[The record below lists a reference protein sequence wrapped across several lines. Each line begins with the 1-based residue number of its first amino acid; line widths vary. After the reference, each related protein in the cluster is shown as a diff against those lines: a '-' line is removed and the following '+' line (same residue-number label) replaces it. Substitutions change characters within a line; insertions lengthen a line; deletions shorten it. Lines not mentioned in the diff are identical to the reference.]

1 MCNKWSLLCVVLI
14 RSLVRLQAQKLLV
27 SALISPPN
35 TNKAGLTKS
44 FDLFPGTQVGFT
56 VFNFV
61 NTAS

>member
-1 MCNKWSLLCVVLI
+1 MHLWAK
-14 RSLVRLQAQKLLV
+14 KLLV

-35 TNKAGLTKS
+35 INKAELIKS
-44 FDLFPGTQVGFT
+44 FDLFPGTQVGFS